1 MSFISYVI
9 YRDINNILFNRIANI
24 VFILVIIKTL
34 KMFNTIRYMNFTSDI
49 EAKSPDVD
57 PDAGSVGVDGPVFS
71 SLSLIAFWRAY
82 INLSNSNADRLC
94 PLGIYKSIIFV
105 LWMVSCPRIYKFNPC
120 TLKWYY
126 FDQRKLTIA
135 TPSSMFRVCFL
146 ASPTSGSN

>member
-1 MSFISYVI
+1 M
-9 YRDINNILFNRIANI
+9 NI
-24 VFILVIIKTL
+24 
-34 KMFNTIRYMNFTSDI
+34 TSDV
-49 EAKSPDVD
+49 EAKSPDED
-57 PDAGSVGVDGPVFS
+57 PVAGLVGVDGPVFS
-71 SLSLIAFWRAY
+71 SLSLIAFWSAY

-105 LWMVSCPRIYKFNPC
+105 LWMVSCPRIYNPC

-146 ASPTSGSN
+146 ASPTSGSS